1 MGWFLLAEMKE
12 KVGESSVMNYQLVL
26 VRGDERRV
34 VARFASLQEAKN
46 VMGIYRT
53 SLGRYVLE
61 EAA

>member
-1 MGWFLLAEMKE
+1 
-12 KVGESSVMNYQLVL
+12 MNYQLVL

-34 VARFASLQEAKN
+34 VARFSSLQEAKN

-61 EAA
+61 EIA

>member
-1 MGWFLLAEMKE
+1 MH
-12 KVGESSVMNYQLVL
+12 YQLVL